1 MISVV
6 ILDGGEPQVT
16 QLTFENLYKELKDIY
31 GSELLIKDKWF
42 ELDDIKNRYVCFVEP
57 DCLVSEGYFRR
68 QLEGLNSKGYAR
80 QIGIMSSVTSVCYW
94 DNKIYGYK
102 TDIDL
107 RGVMP
112 NRKQK
117 STAPFNV
124 QVAYIPGSIIRLS
137 MLKTCLQDIEIKNL
151 ENDLVFLSYEL
162 SMAFWKRSSNS
173 QGKGYRVY
181 LNPKNSYLTTEDYV
195 NDIGKFDSSIESD
208 VLNLFVKESI

>member
-1 MISVV
+1 MISVI
-6 ILDGGEPQVT
+6 ILDGGEPKVT

-42 ELDDIKNRYVCFVEP
+42 ELDDIKNRYVCFVEA
-57 DCLVSEGYFRR
+57 DCLVSKGYFKN

-80 QIGIMSSVTSVCYW
+80 QIGIMSSATSVSYW

-107 RGVMP
+107 MGVMP

-117 STAPFNV
+117 SFSPFTV

-137 MLKTCLQDIEIKNL
+137 MLKTCLSGLDIKGL
-151 ENDLVFLSYEL
+151 HNDLVYLSYEL
-162 SMAFWKRSSNS
+162 SMAFWNRSSGS
-173 QGKGYRVY
+173 QGKGYRIY
-181 LNPKNSYLTTEDYV
+181 LNPKNSYLTTENYV
-195 NDIGKFDSSIESD
+195 NDIGKFESSVVPE
-208 VLNLFVKESI
+208 VFNLFSKESI